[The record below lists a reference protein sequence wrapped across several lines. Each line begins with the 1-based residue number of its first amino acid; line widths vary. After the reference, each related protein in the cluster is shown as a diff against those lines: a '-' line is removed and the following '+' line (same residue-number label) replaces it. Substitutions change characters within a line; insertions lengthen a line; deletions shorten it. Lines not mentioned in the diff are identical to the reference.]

1 MPQTLTS
8 ISHQPSQSAPLPRTT
23 HSRGG
28 LVAAGILAA
37 AVTLAGCSTSTPSS
51 SASPSPAASAST
63 TAAPA
68 TTSTA
73 KVPVVAGFYPLA
85 YAAQR
90 VGGDAVDVVDLTKP
104 GAEPHD
110 AEPTTADVATVRK
123 SRVILTVKGFQPA
136 VDALVA
142 QATAE
147 QKVVDATTVPGAI
160 GNLATSEGVDLH
172 FWLDPTHYSAYVAG
186 VADALAAVDP
196 ARADTYRKNADALR
210 TELTALD
217 TAYST
222 GLATC
227 QSRTLVTGHEAFGYL
242 AKRYGLT
249 QVGIAGLNPD
259 QEPTAKQLAAVA
271 DTVRTAKVG
280 TIYSETLVDAKFA
293 QTVASSTGAKLA
305 VLDPVEGIST
315 TSAGSD
321 YLGVMRSNLETL
333 RLGQGCA

>member
-1 MPQTLTS
+1 MPLTFT
-8 ISHQPSQSAPLPRTT
+8 SHSLQPSQSAPLPRAAN
-23 HSRGG
+23 SRGG
-28 LVAAGILAA
+28 RVAAGILAA
-37 AVTLAGCSTSTPSS
+37 AVTLAGCSTSTTSS
-51 SASPSPAASAST
+51 PASPSPAASAST

-68 TTSTA
+68 ATSTA

-136 VDALVA
+136 IDTLVA

-147 QKVVDATTVPGAI
+147 QKVVDATAVPGAI
-160 GNLATSEGVDLH
+160 GSLATSEGVDLH

-186 VADALAAVDP
+186 VADALSAVDP

-217 TAYST
+217 TAYTT